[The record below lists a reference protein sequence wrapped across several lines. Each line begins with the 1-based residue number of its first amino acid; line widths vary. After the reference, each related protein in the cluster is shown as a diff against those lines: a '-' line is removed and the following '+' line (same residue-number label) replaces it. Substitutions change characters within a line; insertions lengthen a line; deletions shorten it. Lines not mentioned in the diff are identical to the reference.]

1 MTTAPIHAAPRPEPP
16 LEGWRPSR
24 GRVGVACLIGTESA
38 FFAGFVV
45 AYLFYVGQ
53 SRSGP
58 QPWQVL
64 ELPPVLVNSAALLSS
79 SITVVLA
86 LKSLARGAMTAFH
99 LWLLSTILLGGYF
112 LRGTGVEWAGL
123 IGDHNLTISTN
134 LFGTTFYSL
143 VGFHAFHVVVGL
155 SLLTLVLVLSLT
167 GRVKPERDHGRVDLL
182 SWYWHFVDAVW
193 VVVFI
198 TVYVVGRQPPAGGAG

>member
-112 LRGTGVEWAGL
+112 LWGTGVEW
-123 IGDHNLTISTN
+123 D
-134 LFGTTFYSL
+134 
-143 VGFHAFHVVVGL
+143 
-155 SLLTLVLVLSLT
+155 
-167 GRVKPERDHGRVDLL
+167 VDLTEPGL
-182 SWYWHFVDAVW
+182 KLLPTPKLWQRANE
-193 VVVFI
+193 
-198 TVYVVGRQPPAGGAG
+198 TTRLPRNG